1 MFETPSTKHTIL
13 CTTIAIGMSLC
24 LIYLMATPTSAET
37 LSLAIN
43 YNEAFTHFE
52 PEDQVR
58 VIAQVR
64 SRIALFNTAI
74 PVIKNT
80 DIFKQSLPLENLS
93 SAIATGVMV
102 LKTNSFTL
110 EKIPKG
116 YSISTALTG
125 SLDTETL
132 EMDIEAFMANP
143 FLLDNAMDNR
153 KQEDVLLD
161 SLRLLT
167 EKYSAAQ
174 EQNNQKS
181 LVPVEEI
188 LASKRHHLVN
198 QLAAIA
204 LIDSLIV
211 HILRDSILDPGETIK
226 RLNQAVALDDRN
238 AWFYLHRGR
247 VFSHLKD
254 WIAASADF
262 DRAVILNP
270 YLIYSYE
277 YQGDIYTSIGEFKEA
292 INSYSK
298 AIALDRGYQ
307 PTLMKRGRAY
317 QEMGL
322 TNRAVKDFTHLIG
335 TDPNSPAAYLARGE
349 ALYAS
354 GAYIASAADFSKIV
368 DLNPKDG
375 AAYARRGQARQAAG
389 LNDKACEDIK
399 MACELGQCDDLRLA
413 SRDGKCHIL
422 NLGAASKWSRSCYEQ
437 IVSRKWHQAI
447 QAATLAIAYNPKAV
461 DPYTNRAWAYAE
473 IGEFRKA
480 LEDANRAL
488 TISPKNALAFNN
500 RGLVYEKKGDK
511 VQATRDYYKA
521 CELGLRIGCNN
532 YLEARKPPQNE
543 ESPVERLL
551 RQSSEKY
558 GEKNWAAAI
567 HLSTLAI
574 RQDPENQRAYTIRAA
589 AIAQAGRFEEALDD
603 CNKAIRINPSF
614 ALAYNNRGYALENM
628 GKREEALVD
637 YRVGCL
643 LGSDLSC
650 QNHTRLESAIR

>member
-1 MFETPSTKHTIL
+1 MPSIKHTIL
-13 CTTIAIGMSLC
+13 CTTIAIGMTLC
-24 LIYLMATPTSAET
+24 LIHSVVTPTSAET
-37 LSLAIN
+37 LSFKIN
-43 YNEAFTHFE
+43 YNDTFTHFE

-58 VIAQVR
+58 VIAQAR
-64 SRIALFNTAI
+64 SRIALFNTAMSI
-74 PVIKNT
+74 IKNT
-80 DIFKQSLPLENLS
+80 DIFKRSLPLENLS
-93 SAIATGVMV
+93 SALATGVMA
-102 LKTNSFTL
+102 LETNSFTL

-116 YSISTALTG
+116 YNVSAAVTG

-132 EMDIEAFMANP
+132 EMDLEAFMANP
-143 FLLDNAMDNR
+143 FLLDNAVDNR
-153 KQEDVLLD
+153 KQESVLLD
-161 SLRLLT
+161 SLRLLA

-174 EQNNQKS
+174 EQNDQKS

-188 LASKRHHLVN
+188 IATKRHHLVN

-211 HILRDSILDPGETIK
+211 HILRNTILDPGETIK

-247 VFSHLKD
+247 VFSRLRD

-277 YQGDIYTSIGEFKEA
+277 YQGDVYINNGEIKEA
-292 INSYSK
+292 IKSFSK

-307 PTLMKRGRAY
+307 PTLLKRGQAY
-317 QEMGL
+317 QASGL

-335 TDPNSPAAYLARGE
+335 IDPNNLSAYLARGE
-349 ALYAS
+349 TLYAS
-354 GAYIASAADFSKIV
+354 GAYVASAADFSKVV
-368 DLNPKDG
+368 DFNPKDG
-375 AAYARRGQARQAAG
+375 TAYTRRGQVRLAAG
-389 LNDKACEDIK
+389 LNEKACEDVK
-399 MACELGQCDDLRLA
+399 MACKLGQCDSLRQA
-413 SRDGKCHIL
+413 VMDGRCHIL
-422 NLGAASKWSRSCYEQ
+422 NTSAASKWSRSCYKQ
-437 IVSRKWHQAI
+437 IVSRNWHQAI
-447 QAATLAIAYNPKAV
+447 QAATLAISYDLKDV
-461 DPYTNRAWAYAE
+461 DSYTNRAWAYAE
-473 IGEFRKA
+473 IGEFSKA
-480 LEDANRAL
+480 LEDANHAL
-488 TISPKNALAFNN
+488 KISPQNALAFNN

-511 VQATRDYYKA
+511 VQAVRDYYKA
-521 CELGLRIGCNN
+521 CELGLKIGCNN
-532 YLEARKPPQNE
+532 YLAARKPPQNK
-543 ESPVERLL
+543 ESPVERLI

-558 GEKNWAAAI
+558 GKKDWDAVI
-567 HLSTLAI
+567 QLSTLAI

-589 AIAQAGRFEEALDD
+589 AIAQAGRFEEALAD

-614 ALAYNNRGYALENM
+614 ALAYNNRGYALEQM